1 VVSAAFFAA
10 SNVLVVAGKGGVG
23 KTTVG
28 ASVAIAAAREG
39 SDVLLVE
46 LEGHSSLGRMLS
58 FDGLGYDEVVVDT
71 SPLQLTG
78 RIRARQIRPDDALAD
93 YLDRAGLGPLTDRL
107 SRTGAMEVVA
117 TAAPG
122 IRDLLAL
129 GKIRQLEQARSADLI
144 VVDAPA
150 AGHAMTFLTS
160 AAGLAASTSSGPV
173 RYQADLVLEMFADD
187 RRCQVALVT
196 LPEETPVSETVET
209 AFALEEDVGI
219 KLAPVLV
226 NGVWP
231 AIAGLA
237 EAVEAAEA
245 ADKARTAGGR
255 RARRDD
261 GRASAILAA
270 RYRLARM
277 GDQRAEM
284 DRLAREL
291 PLPQVHLPFVF
302 RTGLDLQDLS
312 TLAEALT
319 SRPARVVP

>member
-1 VVSAAFFAA
+1 M
-10 SNVLVVAGKGGVG
+10 AGKGGVG

-28 ASVAIAAAREG
+28 ASIAIAAAGEG

-46 LEGHSSLGRMLS
+46 LEGHSSLGRMVG

-71 SPLQLTG
+71 SALELAG

-129 GKIRQLEQARSADLI
+129 GKIRQLEQARTADLI

-160 AAGLAASTSSGPV
+160 AAGLAGSTSSGPV
-173 RYQADLVLEMFADD
+173 RHQADLVLEMFADD

-245 ADKARTAGGR
+245 ADKARTAGRR
-255 RARRDD
+255 RARRDH
-261 GRASAILAA
+261 GRASAVLAG

-277 GDQRAEM
+277 ADQRAEM
-284 DRLAREL
+284 HRLAREL
-291 PLPQVHLPFVF
+291 PLPQVHLPFLF
-302 RTGLDLQDLS
+302 RTGLDLPDLS
-312 TLAEALT
+312 TLAEAVS
-319 SRPARVVP
+319 SRSATVVP